1 MALTPSCAEDFT
13 PEWVLFVMQQY
24 FEHNFGCTV
33 SRIGGFHAER
43 ADLASASSNMHH
55 SSSGANDSS
64 SNTDGA
70 GEAKR
75 TSQHL
80 LSQV

>member
-43 ADLASASSNMHH
+43 ADLASSNMHH
-55 SSSGANDSS
+55 SSGGANDSS